1 MKGTWYVV
9 ITVIAATLA
18 IVMTEDTVI
27 TPIPTECPAIDPLNY
42 TVHLAHE
49 SDCTKFYKCDHGKK
63 IEMTCPLMN
72 NNGERL
78 HFNPK
83 LQVCDFPDKAGC
95 TSSTKDPSKP
105 TPSVPTPSKPSSSEP
120 TPSKPSSTEPTPS
133 KPSSTEP
140 TPSKPSSTEPT
151 PSKPSSTEPT
161 PSKPSSTEPTP
172 SKPSSTEPTPSKPS
186 SSEATPSEPTST
198 KPSSS
203 KPNPSQPSCS
213 PDGVGQS
220 HECSCEKYYLCKN
233 SELVLQKCPDG
244 LHWNSKA
251 GKCDKAIESNCIKEK
266 TLKWYY

>member
-133 KPSSTEP
+133 KPSS
-140 TPSKPSSTEPT
+140 
-151 PSKPSSTEPT
+151 
-161 PSKPSSTEPTP
+161 
-172 SKPSSTEPTPSKPS
+172 
-186 SSEATPSEPTST
+186 SEATPSEPTST

>member
-72 NNGERL
+72 NNGDKL

-105 TPSVPTPSKPSSSEP
+105 TPSVPTPSVPTPSVP
-120 TPSKPSSTEPTPS
+120 TPSKPTSSEA
-133 KPSSTEP
+133 
-140 TPSKPSSTEPT
+140 
-151 PSKPSSTEPT
+151 
-161 PSKPSSTEPTP
+161 
-172 SKPSSTEPTPSKPS
+172 TPSKPS
-186 SSEATPSEPTST
+186 SSEATPSKPSSSEPIPTEPTST